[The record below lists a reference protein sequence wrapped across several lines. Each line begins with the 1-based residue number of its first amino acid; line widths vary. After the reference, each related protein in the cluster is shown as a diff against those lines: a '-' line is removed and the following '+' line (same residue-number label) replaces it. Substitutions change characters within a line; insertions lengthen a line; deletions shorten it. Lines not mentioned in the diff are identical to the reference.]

1 MNKTLSL
8 TLCITSLLLTLF
20 LAALDIVIVVTLYD
34 TIGIKFHDFG
44 NIGWL
49 VTGYAL
55 SNAVFMLLWGRL
67 AEILG
72 TTECLMISVV
82 IFEIGSLISA
92 LSNTMGTLIGGRVI
106 AGFGGSGIESLAFV
120 VGTSIVQENYRGIM
134 ITALAVSYV
143 IAEGVGPFIGGA
155 FNEHLSWRWCFYI
168 NLPIG
173 AFAFISLAFCCASGG
188 KWLSKKWLLSKINSI
203 TSYKYY
209 EIFKASFWKKVF
221 QILVFKLDM
230 IGIILSSAG
239 FTLLMLGLSFGGN
252 NFAWNSSIIISF
264 FTLGPILLI
273 LFCAYDFHILP
284 LLGVHYKS
292 KYARPLLTWKIASNA
307 GIFTSSITGF
317 FSCFAYELQSA
328 YLVQLYQLVLK
339 RNSMLASIHL
349 WELSIPAM
357 ITTMATAYLNAKY
370 GIIKPAIV
378 FGVLCGI
385 VGSGIFTLIN
395 GEISQSIGYSLLPG
409 IAFGSIFQATL
420 LSSQVQITPDDP
432 DFQNKFIEVTAFNSF
447 AKSLGFS
454 FGGNIGAMIFTA
466 SLKNQLRSSNA
477 NLPQFTS
484 IETLLAYRTENYDG
498 PQSLLSQFIN
508 TAIHN
513 VFYCALGCYALS
525 FFFGVFTSS
534 KKTSVSVKKQQ

>member
-1 MNKTLSL
+1 MKSTLSL
-8 TLCITSLLLTLF
+8 TLCVISLLLTLF

-72 TTECLMISVV
+72 TKECLMISVIV
-82 IFEIGSLISA
+82 FEIGSLISA
-92 LSNTMGTLIGGRVI
+92 LSNSMATLISGRVV

-120 VGTSIVQENYRGIM
+120 VGTSIVRENHRGIM
-134 ITALAVSYV
+134 ITALAISYV

-173 AFAFISLAFCCASGG
+173 AFAFIILAFCNTSGEPHQ
-188 KWLSKKWLLSKINSI
+188 KMWLPSKIKKIMN
-203 TSYKYY
+203 YDYG
-209 EIFKASFWKKVF
+209 ELLKASFWKNTFEV
-221 QILVFKLDM
+221 LVFKLDM
-230 IGIILSSAG
+230 VGIILSSAG

-252 NFAWNSSIIISF
+252 NFPWNSGIIICF
-264 FTLGPILLI
+264 FTVGPILLL
-273 LFCAYDFHILP
+273 LFCAYDFHFLP
-284 LLGVHYKS
+284 LLGLHYDNKRI
-292 KYARPLLTWKIASNA
+292 KPLLTWNIASNC

-317 FSCFAYELQSA
+317 LSCFAYELQSA
-328 YLVQLYQLVLK
+328 YLVQLYQLVFK
-339 RNSMLASIHL
+339 KKPTLASIHL

-357 ITTMATAYLNAKY
+357 IATMAIAYLNSKY

-385 VGSGIFTLIN
+385 VGSGLFTLIN
-395 GEISQSIGYSLLPG
+395 GELSQSIGYSILPG

-420 LSSQVQITPDDP
+420 LSSQVQITSDEP

-447 AKSLGFS
+447 AKSLGFA
-454 FGGNIGAMIFTA
+454 FGGNMGAMIFTA
-466 SLKNQLRSSNA
+466 SLKNQMRSSQLNI
-477 NLPQFTS
+477 PQFTS
-484 IETLLAYRTENYDG
+484 VETLLAYSTEHYDG
-498 PQSLLSQFIN
+498 PQSSLSKFIN
-508 TAIHN
+508 TAIHD
-513 VFYCALGCYALS
+513 VFSAP
-525 FFFGVFTSS
+525 
-534 KKTSVSVKKQQ
+534 

>member
-1 MNKTLSL
+1 MKSTLSL
-8 TLCITSLLLTLF
+8 TLCVISLLLTLF

-55 SNAVFMLLWGRL
+55 SNAVFMLLWDRL

-72 TTECLMISVV
+72 TKECLMISVIV
-82 IFEIGSLISA
+82 FEIGSLISA
-92 LSNTMGTLIGGRVI
+92 LSNSMATLISGRVV

-120 VGTSIVQENYRGIM
+120 VGTSIVRENHRGIM
-134 ITALAVSYV
+134 ITALAISYV

-173 AFAFISLAFCCASGG
+173 AFAFIILAFCNTSGEPHQ
-188 KWLSKKWLLSKINSI
+188 KMWLPSKIKKIMN
-203 TSYKYY
+203 YDYG
-209 EIFKASFWKKVF
+209 ELLKASFWKTTFEV
-221 QILVFKLDM
+221 LVFKLDM
-230 IGIILSSAG
+230 VGIILSSAG

-252 NFAWNSSIIISF
+252 NFPWNSGIIICF
-264 FTLGPILLI
+264 FTVGPILLL
-273 LFCAYDFHILP
+273 LFCAYDFHFLP
-284 LLGVHYKS
+284 LLGLHYDNKRI
-292 KYARPLLTWKIASNA
+292 KPLLTWNIASNC

-317 FSCFAYELQSA
+317 LSCFAYELQSA
-328 YLVQLYQLVLK
+328 YLVQLYQLVFK
-339 RNSMLASIHL
+339 KKPTLASIHL

-357 ITTMATAYLNAKY
+357 IATMAIAYLNSKY

-385 VGSGIFTLIN
+385 VGSGLFTLIN
-395 GEISQSIGYSLLPG
+395 GELSQSIGYSILPG

-420 LSSQVQITPDDP
+420 LSSQVQITSDDP

-447 AKSLGFS
+447 AKSLGFA
-454 FGGNIGAMIFTA
+454 FGGNMGAMIFTA
-466 SLKNQLRSSNA
+466 SLKNQMRSSQLNI
-477 NLPQFTS
+477 PQFTS
-484 IETLLAYRTENYDG
+484 VETLLAYSTEHYDG
-498 PQSLLSQFIN
+498 PRSSLSKFIN
-508 TAIHN
+508 TAIHD

-525 FFFGVFTSS
+525 FFFGILTSS
-534 KKTSVSVKKQQ
+534 KKTTISAKKQQ